1 MTIKQISI
9 FIENRKNALSELTN
23 VLATHNINMRA
34 MSLADT
40 SDFGI
45 ARIIVDNSEQVQAAL
60 ERSHYIVKV
69 TPVIAI
75 EIPDEA
81 GSLNRILKIL
91 ADNGRNVE
99 YMYGFTGR
107 KSGSAYM
114 IIRCTD
120 VAETEKVFETANIK
134 MISQEQLAD
143 IQKNHLQKNPP
154 DFSGGFFL

>member
-1 MTIKQISI
+1 MTINQISI
-9 FIENRKNALSELTN
+9 FIENKRNALAEFTN

-45 ARIIVDNSEQVQAAL
+45 ARIIVDNVEQVMGAL
-60 ERSHYIVKV
+60 ERSHYIVKS
-69 TPVIAI
+69 TPVIAV
-75 EIPDEA
+75 EIPDEP
-81 GSLNRILKIL
+81 GSLNKILKIL

-107 KSGSAYM
+107 KTNSAYM

-120 VAETEKVFETANIK
+120 VPETEKVCEKNGIR
-134 MISQEQLAD
+134 MIGQDELV
-143 IQKNHLQKNPP
+143 NL
-154 DFSGGFFL
+154 

>member
-23 VLATHNINMRA
+23 VLATHNINIRA
-34 MSLADT
+34 LSLADS

-45 ARIIVDNSEQVQAAL
+45 ARLIVDNSEQVQAAL

-69 TPVIAI
+69 TSVIAI
-75 EIPDEA
+75 EIPDES
-81 GSLNRILKIL
+81 GSLNKILKVL

-107 KSGSAYM
+107 KTNSAYM

-120 VAETEKVFETANIK
+120 IPETEKVLEKAGIRMMNQDELEK
-134 MISQEQLAD
+134 L
-143 IQKNHLQKNPP
+143 
-154 DFSGGFFL
+154 

>member
-1 MTIKQISI
+1 MTINQISI

-23 VLATHNINMRA
+23 VLATHNINIRA
-34 MSLADT
+34 ISLADT
-40 SDFGI
+40 NDFGI
-45 ARIIVDNSEQVQAAL
+45 ARIIVDNVDQVMGAL
-60 ERSHYIVKV
+60 ERSHYIVKS

-81 GSLNRILKIL
+81 GSLNRILKLL

-107 KSGSAYM
+107 KTNSAYM

-120 VAETEKVFETANIK
+120 VPETEKVFESSNIK
-134 MISQEQLAD
+134 MISQEELKD
-143 IQKNHLQKNPP
+143 I
-154 DFSGGFFL
+154 

>member
-23 VLATHNINMRA
+23 VLAEHNINIRA
-34 MSLADT
+34 LSLADT

-45 ARIIVDNSEQVQAAL
+45 ARIIVDNPEQVQGAL
-60 ERSHYIVKV
+60 ERSHYIVKI

-75 EIPDEA
+75 EIPDES
-81 GSLNRILKIL
+81 GSLNSILKLL
-91 ADNGRNVE
+91 ADNNRNVE

-107 KSGSAYM
+107 KTNSAYM

-120 VAETEKVFETANIK
+120 VVETEKVFEAANIR
-134 MISQEQLAD
+134 MISQSDL
-143 IQKNHLQKNPP
+143 NNL
-154 DFSGGFFL
+154 

>member
-1 MTIKQISI
+1 MTIEQISI
-9 FIENRKNALSELTN
+9 FIENRKNALAEFTN
-23 VLATHNINMRA
+23 VLATHKINIRA

-45 ARIIVDNSEQVQAAL
+45 ARIIVDDAASVQGAL

-120 VAETEKVFETANIK
+120 VAETEKVFEKSNIK

-143 IQKNHLQKNPP
+143 I
-154 DFSGGFFL
+154 

>member
-1 MTIKQISI
+1 MTIEQISI
-9 FIENRKNALSELTN
+9 FIENRKNALAEFTN

-45 ARIIVDNSEQVQAAL
+45 ARIIVDDASAVQGAL

-81 GSLNRILKIL
+81 GSLNKILKIL

-107 KSGSAYM
+107 KTNSACM

-120 VAETEKVFETANIK
+120 IPKTESILESNGIHT
-134 MISQEQLAD
+134 ISQDELKD
-143 IQKNHLQKNPP
+143 I
-154 DFSGGFFL
+154 

>member
-9 FIENRKNALSELTN
+9 FTENRKNALSELTN

-45 ARIIVDNSEQVQAAL
+45 ARIIVDNSEQVQGAL

-81 GSLNRILKIL
+81 GSLNKILKLL

-120 VAETEKVFETANIK
+120 VAETEKVFEKANIH
-134 MISQEQLAD
+134 MIGQED
-143 IQKNHLQKNPP
+143 LQNI
-154 DFSGGFFL
+154 

>member
-1 MTIKQISI
+1 MTINQISI
-9 FIENRKNALSELTN
+9 FIENRKNALAEFTN

-45 ARIIVDNSEQVQAAL
+45 ARIIVDDAAAVQGAL

-107 KSGSAYM
+107 KTNSAYM

-120 VAETEKVFETANIK
+120 VAETEKVCEKNEIR
-134 MISQEQLAD
+134 MIGQSELSE
-143 IQKNHLQKNPP
+143 I
-154 DFSGGFFL
+154 

>member
-1 MTIKQISI
+1 MTINQISI
-9 FIENRKNALSELTN
+9 FIENRKNALAEFTN

-45 ARIIVDNSEQVQAAL
+45 ARIIVDNVEQVMGAL
-60 ERSHYIVKV
+60 ERSHYIVKS
-69 TPVIAI
+69 TPVIAV
-75 EIPDEA
+75 EIPDEP
-81 GSLNRILKIL
+81 GSLNKILKIL

-107 KSGSAYM
+107 KTNSAYM

-120 VAETEKVFETANIK
+120 VPETEKVCEKNGIR
-134 MISQEQLAD
+134 MVSQKDLEE
-143 IQKNHLQKNPP
+143 I
-154 DFSGGFFL
+154 

>member
-1 MTIKQISI
+1 MTINQISI
-9 FIENRKNALSELTN
+9 FIENRKNALAEFTN

-45 ARIIVDNSEQVQAAL
+45 ARIIVDNVEQVMGAL
-60 ERSHYIVKV
+60 ERSHYIVKS
-69 TPVIAI
+69 TPVIAV

-81 GSLNRILKIL
+81 GSLNKILKIL

-107 KSGSAYM
+107 KTNSAYM

-120 VAETEKVFETANIK
+120 VAETEKVCEKNGIR
-134 MISQEQLAD
+134 MVSQEELV
-143 IQKNHLQKNPP
+143 NL
-154 DFSGGFFL
+154 

>member
-1 MTIKQISI
+1 MTINQISI

-23 VLATHNINMRA
+23 VLAEHNINLRA
-34 MSLADT
+34 IQIADT

-45 ARIIVDNSEQVQAAL
+45 ARIIVDEPEPVMAAL
-60 ERSHYIVKV
+60 ERSAYIVKQ

-81 GSLNRILKIL
+81 GSLNKILKLL

-107 KSGSAYM
+107 QTNAAFM
-114 IIRCTD
+114 VIRTTD
-120 VAETEKVFETANIK
+120 VQKTEEILEKAKIRTVAQNEV
-134 MISQEQLAD
+134 SQL
-143 IQKNHLQKNPP
+143 
-154 DFSGGFFL
+154 

>member
-1 MTIKQISI
+1 MTINQISI
-9 FIENRKNALSELTN
+9 FIENRKNALAEFTN

-45 ARIIVDNSEQVQAAL
+45 ARIIVDNVEQVMGAL
-60 ERSHYIVKV
+60 ERSHYIVKS
-69 TPVIAI
+69 TPVIAV

-81 GSLNRILKIL
+81 GSLNKILKIL

-107 KSGSAYM
+107 KTNSAYM

-120 VAETEKVFETANIK
+120 VEETEKVCE
-134 MISQEQLAD
+134 
-143 IQKNHLQKNPP
+143 KNGIRMVGQDELVN
-154 DFSGGFFL
+154 L

>member
-23 VLATHNINMRA
+23 VLATHNINIRA
-34 MSLADT
+34 LSLADS

-45 ARIIVDNSEQVQAAL
+45 ARLIVDNSEQVQAAL

-69 TPVIAI
+69 TSVIAI
-75 EIPDEA
+75 EIPDES
-81 GSLNRILKIL
+81 GSLNKILKVL

-107 KSGSAYM
+107 KTNLAYM

-120 VAETEKVFETANIK
+120 ISETEKVLEKAGIRMMNQDELTTI
-134 MISQEQLAD
+134 
-143 IQKNHLQKNPP
+143 
-154 DFSGGFFL
+154 

>member
-1 MTIKQISI
+1 MTINQISI
-9 FIENRKNALSELTN
+9 FIENRKNALAELTN

-45 ARIIVDNSEQVQAAL
+45 ARIIVDNVEQVMGAL
-60 ERSHYIVKV
+60 ERSHYIVKS
-69 TPVIAI
+69 TPVIAV
-75 EIPDEA
+75 EIPDEP
-81 GSLNRILKIL
+81 GSLNKILKIL

-107 KSGSAYM
+107 KTNSAFM

-120 VAETEKVFETANIK
+120 VAETEKVCE
-134 MISQEQLAD
+134 
-143 IQKNHLQKNPP
+143 KNGIRMVGQDDLVN
-154 DFSGGFFL
+154 L

>member
-1 MTIKQISI
+1 MTINQISI
-9 FIENRKNALSELTN
+9 FIENRKNALAKLTN

-34 MSLADT
+34 MNLAYT
-40 SDFGI
+40 SDFVI
-45 ARIIVDNSEQVQAAL
+45 ARIIVDNAEHVQGAL
-60 ERSHYIVKV
+60 ERSHYIGKV
-69 TPVIAI
+69 TQVIAI

-81 GSLNRILKIL
+81 GSLNKILKLL

-120 VAETEKVFETANIK
+120 VPETEKVLDKAGIRMVAQNEL
-134 MISQEQLAD
+134 SEL
-143 IQKNHLQKNPP
+143 
-154 DFSGGFFL
+154 